1 MYLCVNDG
9 IGARPCENM
18 HERRTCSIAFS
29 IVFPLYRF
37 SVLLFFR
44 LTKSRKIFY
53 AQSES
58 RGFHT
63 ASGVTAP
70 HSIGPAMPE
79 RRVLLG
85 NGRNKFCAPC
95 RRACRALR
103 RRRQLLFRSPLRPRP
118 DLARRPLSCG
128 CVRGCLPS
136 VVPAMASLPRSL

>member
-18 HERRTCSIAFS
+18 HERRTCNIAFS
-29 IVFPLYRF
+29 IVFPLYRS

-63 ASGVTAP
+63 GAPGDRQGVGGA
-70 HSIGPAMPE
+70 
-79 RRVLLG
+79 
-85 NGRNKFCAPC
+85 
-95 RRACRALR
+95 
-103 RRRQLLFRSPLRPRP
+103 SPLR
-118 DLARRPLSCG
+118 
-128 CVRGCLPS
+128 
-136 VVPAMASLPRSL
+136 